1 MSKKEKTISNIG
13 EFGLIEYI
21 KRNNTGAKKQ
31 HNVCLDIGDDCFAFN
46 SFKNSKY
53 VVTTDI
59 LIEGSHFKK
68 EFASAKQI
76 ASKAVEVNVSDI
88 ASMGT
93 AKPLYLFISI
103 GIPKNTKEQYIKDLF
118 KGIKETCNKYNIH
131 ISGGDTVSSQLLT
144 VSITLIGITTKK
156 VITRTGAKIGDLIY
170 VSNSFGDS
178 GAGLQILLENK
189 KKLAKH
195 EKNLINK
202 HLCPNARLE
211 LANMI
216 CEKTNVTSMTD
227 SSDGLNKS
235 IELLTTD
242 NKKGAKIYLEQIP
255 LSKDLIQYT
264 SNDFYRK
271 YNYALFGGE
280 EFELVFTIS
289 PKYKNILEK
298 LSKQVFCI
306 GQVTNTNKVEYF
318 ENNKKRNFKN
328 NEYKHF

>member
-1 MSKKEKTISNIG
+1 MNKQKKSVSSIG
-13 EFGLIEYI
+13 EFGLINYI
-21 KRNNTGAKKQ
+21 KKNNTVAKKQ

-59 LIEGSHFKK
+59 LIEGTHFKK

-93 AKPLYLFISI
+93 AKPLYLFVSI

-211 LANMI
+211 LSNMI
-216 CEKTNVTSMTD
+216 CEKINVTSMTD

-242 NKKGAKIYLEQIP
+242 NKKGAKI
-255 LSKDLIQYT
+255 
-264 SNDFYRK
+264 
-271 YNYALFGGE
+271 
-280 EFELVFTIS
+280 
-289 PKYKNILEK
+289 
-298 LSKQVFCI
+298 
-306 GQVTNTNKVEYF
+306 
-318 ENNKKRNFKN
+318 
-328 NEYKHF
+328 

>member
-1 MSKKEKTISNIG
+1 MNKQKKSVSSIG
-13 EFGLIEYI
+13 EFGLINYI
-21 KRNNTGAKKQ
+21 KKNNTVAKKQ

-59 LIEGSHFKK
+59 LIEGTHFKK

-93 AKPLYLFISI
+93 AKPLYLFVSI

-211 LANMI
+211 LSNMI
-216 CEKTNVTSMTD
+216 CEKINVTSMTD

-264 SNDFYRK
+264 NNDFYGK

>member
-1 MSKKEKTISNIG
+1 MNKQEKSVSNIG
-13 EFGLIEYI
+13 EFGLINYI
-21 KRNNTGAKKQ
+21 KKNNTVAKKQ
-31 HNVCLDIGDDCFAFN
+31 HNVCLDIGDDCFVFN

-59 LIEGSHFKK
+59 LIEGTHFKK

-93 AKPLYLFISI
+93 AKPLYLFVSI
-103 GIPKNTKEQYIKDLF
+103 GIPKNTMEQYIKDLF

-178 GAGLQILLENK
+178 GAGLQILLKNK
-189 KKLAKH
+189 KKLAKY

-202 HLCPNARLE
+202 HLCPNARLN
-211 LANMI
+211 LSNMI
-216 CEKTNVTSMTD
+216 CEKINVTSMTD

-264 SNDFYRK
+264 NNDFYKK

-318 ENNKKRNFKN
+318 ENNKKRSFKN

>member
-1 MSKKEKTISNIG
+1 MNKQKKSVSSIG
-13 EFGLIEYI
+13 EFGLINYI
-21 KRNNTGAKKQ
+21 KKNNTVAKKQ

-59 LIEGSHFKK
+59 LIEGTHFKK

-103 GIPKNTKEQYIKDLF
+103 GIPKNTKEQYIKELF

-144 VSITLIGITTKK
+144 VSITLIGVTTKK
-156 VITRTGAKIGDLIY
+156 VITRTGAKVGDLIY

-189 KKLAKH
+189 KKLTKY

-216 CEKTNVTSMTD
+216 CEKINVTSMTD

-264 SNDFYRK
+264 NNDFYGK

-318 ENNKKRNFKN
+318 ENNKKRTFKN

>member
-1 MSKKEKTISNIG
+1 MNKQEKSVSSIG
-13 EFGLIEYI
+13 EFGLINYI
-21 KRNNTGAKKQ
+21 KKNNTVAKKQ

-59 LIEGSHFKK
+59 LIEGTHFKK

-93 AKPLYLFISI
+93 AKPLYLFVSI

-178 GAGLQILLENK
+178 GAGLQILLKNK

-202 HLCPNARLE
+202 HLCPNARLN
-211 LANMI
+211 LSNMI
-216 CEKTNVTSMTD
+216 CEKINVTSMTD

-264 SNDFYRK
+264 NNDFYGK

>member
-1 MSKKEKTISNIG
+1 MNKQKKSVSSIG
-13 EFGLIEYI
+13 EFGLINYI
-21 KRNNTGAKKQ
+21 KKNNTVAKKQ

-59 LIEGSHFKK
+59 LIEGTHFKK

-93 AKPLYLFISI
+93 AKPLYLFVSI

-211 LANMI
+211 LSNMI
-216 CEKTNVTSMTD
+216 CEKINVTSMTD

-264 SNDFYRK
+264 NNDFYGK

-318 ENNKKRNFKN
+318 ENNKKRSFKN